1 MSGIATVR
9 RAARWSIVGSV
20 LALGLAG
27 PAWAQTDLAQ
37 PLARYIP
44 AEGLAALVEHAGFDA
59 HPEAWKGTA
68 FYRMLNETSLG
79 AMLEDILSQ
88 VADQGF
94 RAAHGAPLT
103 GKELVALLSHL
114 LNKGFAVGYLQN
126 PQPPQPK
133 GVVVVIRGAAR
144 SAVFQRIIR
153 RIPPLNAPAARQV
166 EEAGGRKVWVT
177 DNPPR
182 THIRWWYEKDDFVL
196 SIAPGEADIPI
207 VEALD
212 CKTPSALKHPTYA
225 KLEVLEAG
233 AQPVGRLFVDL
244 PAFPPL
250 PPRAHELGLDGI
262 ERVEARWGIQDKG
275 ILVTLGVNAPRP
287 RRGILTLF
295 DQPPIKA
302 GTRVFTAGADDSYT
316 LMSID
321 PIKTANAI
329 LALVRHDNPDAAAR
343 IDYLTERFGE
353 RSGLSLRNDLLA
365 KVGPRMALLLPAG
378 GGGGSV
384 MSFWFHPPDFVLLA
398 ELKDARDF
406 AAKLD
411 RLIEF
416 ANRELKT
423 AGAMVRRQ
431 PGQPS
436 RPGTEF
442 AEFRRLKVPEQG
454 YVLAVP
460 PAVLPTPAGLR
471 PTVIVEPGR
480 GLLVLAGSPAA
491 ARRAGAALVLNGPP
505 SEPAGG
511 RDALVFS
518 RTDPRDSLPELLVNL
533 PSLVQFIGF
542 SATQQPGPARPP
554 GSTGPSRRT
563 PFRLQIDP
571 DTIPDADQLRQYLFP
586 SRFTLAANDDSIR
599 MTAYQAFPMPTPSL
613 NAGMETPV
621 LIALLLPAVQ
631 SAREAARRAQCVNN
645 IKQIMLAMHNYH
657 SANNSFP
664 RDITDKNGKPLLSW
678 RVAILPYVEQGV
690 LFDKFKLDE
699 PWDSPHNKELLKY
712 MPLVYQCPSR
722 ANVQPFTTTYRGFVG
737 TGALFETGRDIGIA
751 DITDGT
757 SNTIAVVEAKDV
769 VAWTKP
775 DDLPFDGQANR
786 SLHGAGS
793 SHPGGFNCGMAD
805 GSVRFIKISI
815 NPTTLR
821 ALITRGGGEI
831 IGPDSY

>member
-1 MSGIATVR
+1 
-9 RAARWSIVGSV
+9 
-20 LALGLAG
+20 
-27 PAWAQTDLAQ
+27 
-37 PLARYIP
+37 
-44 AEGLAALVEHAGFDA
+44 
-59 HPEAWKGTA
+59 
-68 FYRMLNETSLG
+68 
-79 AMLEDILSQ
+79 
-88 VADQGF
+88 
-94 RAAHGAPLT
+94 
-103 GKELVALLSHL
+103 
-114 LNKGFAVGYLQN
+114 
-126 PQPPQPK
+126 
-133 GVVVVIRGAAR
+133 
-144 SAVFQRIIR
+144 
-153 RIPPLNAPAARQV
+153 
-166 EEAGGRKVWVT
+166 
-177 DNPPR
+177 
-182 THIRWWYEKDDFVL
+182 
-196 SIAPGEADIPI
+196 
-207 VEALD
+207 
-212 CKTPSALKHPTYA
+212 
-225 KLEVLEAG
+225 
-233 AQPVGRLFVDL
+233 
-244 PAFPPL
+244 PL

-275 ILVTLGVNAPRP
+275 VVVTLGVNAPRP
-287 RRGILTLF
+287 RRGVLTLF

-302 GTRVFTAGADDSYT
+302 GTSVVAAGADDSYT

-321 PIKTANAI
+321 PIRTADAI
-329 LALVRHDNPDAAAR
+329 LALVRQDNPNAAAR
-343 IDYLTERFGE
+343 IDHLAEQFEE

-365 KVGPRMALLLPAG
+365 KLGPRMALLPPAG
-378 GGGGSV
+378 GGGGGAL
-384 MSFWFHPPDFVLLA
+384 SFWFHPPDFVLVA

-406 AAKLD
+406 TAKLD

-423 AGAMVRRQ
+423 AGALVRPQ
-431 PGQPS
+431 PGQSS

-442 AEFRRLKVPEQG
+442 AEFRRLKAPEQG

-480 GLLVLAGSPAA
+480 GVLVLAGSPAA
-491 ARRAGAALVLNGPP
+491 ARRARTALVLNGPP
-505 SEPAGG
+505 AKPVWG

-554 GSTGPSRRT
+554 GVTGPSRQT
-563 PFRLQIDP
+563 PFRLQLDP
-571 DTIPDADQLRQYLFP
+571 DTIPDADQLRRYLFP
-586 SRFTLAANDDSIR
+586 SRFTLAANDASIR

-645 IKQIMLAMHNYH
+645 IKQIMLAMHNYI
-657 SANNSFP
+657 SANSSFP

-699 PWDSPHNKELLKY
+699 PWDSPHNQELLKY

-722 ANVQPFTTTYRGFVG
+722 ASAQSAKAATIEAIRSDLVYQGPSRASAQPYTTTYRGFVG
-737 TGALFETGRDIGIA
+737 AGALFETGRDIRFA
-751 DITDGT
+751 NITDGL
-757 SNTIAVVEAKDV
+757 SNTIAVVEAKDA

-815 NPTTLR
+815 NPATLR
-821 ALITRGGGEI
+821 ALITRAGGEV
-831 IGPDSY
+831 IGTDTY

>member
-1 MSGIATVR
+1 MSGIATAR

-20 LALGLAG
+20 LALVLAV
-27 PAWAQTDLAQ
+27 PAWAQTDVAQ

-59 HPEAWKGTA
+59 HPGAWKGTA
-68 FYRMLNETSLG
+68 LYRMLNETSLG

-126 PQPPQPK
+126 PQPPRPK
-133 GVVVVIRGAAR
+133 GVVVVIRGAAH
-144 SAVFQRIIR
+144 SEVCQRVIR

-177 DNPPR
+177 DDPPG

-212 CKTPSALKHPTYA
+212 GKTPHALKHPAYA

-244 PAFPPL
+244 SAFPPL

-275 ILVTLGVNAPRP
+275 IVLTLGVNAPRP

-321 PIKTANAI
+321 PVKTADAI

-343 IDYLTERFGE
+343 IDHLAERFGE

-423 AGAMVRRQ
+423 AGAMVRPQ

-436 RPGTEF
+436 RPG
-442 AEFRRLKVPEQG
+442 RSSPSS
-454 YVLAVP
+454 
-460 PAVLPTPAGLR
+460 
-471 PTVIVEPGR
+471 
-480 GLLVLAGSPAA
+480 AGSTPPNRATSWPCLPRSSP
-491 ARRAGAALVLNGPP
+491 RRPVC
-505 SEPAGG
+505 
-511 RDALVFS
+511 D
-518 RTDPRDSLPELLVNL
+518 
-533 PSLVQFIGF
+533 
-542 SATQQPGPARPP
+542 
-554 GSTGPSRRT
+554 
-563 PFRLQIDP
+563 
-571 DTIPDADQLRQYLFP
+571 RQ
-586 SRFTLAANDDSIR
+586 
-599 MTAYQAFPMPTPSL
+599 
-613 NAGMETPV
+613 
-621 LIALLLPAVQ
+621 
-631 SAREAARRAQCVNN
+631 
-645 IKQIMLAMHNYH
+645 
-657 SANNSFP
+657 
-664 RDITDKNGKPLLSW
+664 
-678 RVAILPYVEQGV
+678 
-690 LFDKFKLDE
+690 
-699 PWDSPHNKELLKY
+699 
-712 MPLVYQCPSR
+712 
-722 ANVQPFTTTYRGFVG
+722 
-737 TGALFETGRDIGIA
+737 
-751 DITDGT
+751 
-757 SNTIAVVEAKDV
+757 
-769 VAWTKP
+769 
-775 DDLPFDGQANR
+775 
-786 SLHGAGS
+786 
-793 SHPGGFNCGMAD
+793 
-805 GSVRFIKISI
+805 
-815 NPTTLR
+815 
-821 ALITRGGGEI
+821 
-831 IGPDSY
+831 